1 MRLSSSCARWPA
13 TLQAGL
19 QYPRC
24 PFSTFLRARPV
35 NTANFWQTG
44 LLQVISSVSFWRVI
58 VMYRKSPPQPSTAH
72 EMSRPPYVAYTTG
85 WGLQTPQVLT
95 QNQLRLLKKLAPWRY
110 WAGGEAV
117 TRPGWLP
124 VVFDSPAS
132 WRCRSSGRPQRSRRL
147 AAGDEL
153 DKPFEILSGRRQVE
167 LLRHIPETPQPDAPH
182 PEPLLEFGK

>member
-1 MRLSSSCARWPA
+1 MILPASLLLGAVLGARLVEARHLGQNPNFISDS
-13 TLQAGL
+13 
-19 QYPRC
+19 
-24 PFSTFLRARPV
+24 PFVVKCL
-35 NTANFWQTG
+35 
-44 LLQVISSVSFWRVI
+44 
-58 VMYRKSPPQPSTAH
+58 M
-72 EMSRPPYVAYTTG
+72 
-85 WGLQTPQVLT
+85 
-95 QNQLRLLKKLAPWRY
+95 RLLKKLAPWRY

>member
-95 QNQLRLLKKLAPWRY
+95 QNQLISVRTAAATWPSAAGMCLAYSITRSARCSTDWEIVRPRALAVLRLMTSLNGDISSTGRS
-110 WAGGEAV
+110 AG
-117 TRPGWLP
+117 
-124 VVFDSPAS
+124 
-132 WRCRSSGRPQRSRRL
+132 L
-147 AAGDEL
+147 AAE
-153 DKPFEILSGRRQVE
+153 PYQHSVNA
-167 LLRHIPETPQPDAPH
+167 LR
-182 PEPLLEFGK
+182 

>member
-1 MRLSSSCARWPA
+1 MISPGNLRGALNDGGRRGDRAPH
-13 TLQAGL
+13 
-19 QYPRC
+19 
-24 PFSTFLRARPV
+24 FLADKT
-35 NTANFWQTG
+35 N
-44 LLQVISSVSFWRVI
+44 
-58 VMYRKSPPQPSTAH
+58 KD
-72 EMSRPPYVAYTTG
+72 
-85 WGLQTPQVLT
+85 
-95 QNQLRLLKKLAPWRY
+95 LRLLKKLAPWRY